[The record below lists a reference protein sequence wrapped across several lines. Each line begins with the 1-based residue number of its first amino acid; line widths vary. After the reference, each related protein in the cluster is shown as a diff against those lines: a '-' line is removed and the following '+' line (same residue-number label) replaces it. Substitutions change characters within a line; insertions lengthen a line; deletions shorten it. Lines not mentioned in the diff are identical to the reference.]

1 MSRLTYSQD
10 ELLADHDYAEDHVV
24 LGERLH
30 GGMLADGS
38 YQPPRALVREPAF
51 DAWEAALRDRGGE
64 PFGATAQLLDGLR
77 MPTPE
82 QQLVLLRND
91 LGQSFWNSLTITGKI
106 EAKGRLLAEMAFPDL
121 QPVIVDDISE
131 MAIGHLNKGLLLA
144 HGLDEGGL
152 PDEGIGGH
160 DAMWFAARDLVFGPG
175 AFPDVEPPENIG
187 RADAG
192 SRYVPEVAPEIEG
205 TVSFL
210 ANLLIIEFRAEIGFA
225 DTQQI
230 LRTADVFTDLRD
242 NAELAAEIVER
253 IRIDEAIHVRSL
265 NLYLGEMRSLS
276 FRTLDGGTVSGAELI
291 DRFWSGLVNW
301 ATVEQPK
308 LAADETRQMLHGRIA
323 VHDEADRV
331 LAEFEA
337 AA

>member
-1 MSRLTYSQD
+1 MW
-10 ELLADHDYAEDHVV
+10 A
-24 LGERLH
+24 
-30 GGMLADGS
+30 
-38 YQPPRALVREPAF
+38 
-51 DAWEAALRDRGGE
+51 AWEAAW
-64 PFGATAQLLDGLR
+64 
-77 MPTPE
+77 
-82 QQLVLLRND
+82 
-91 LGQSFWNSLTITGKI
+91 QSQVDTITG
-106 EAKGRLLAEMAFPDL
+106 
-121 QPVIVDDISE
+121 
-131 MAIGHLNKGLLLA
+131 
-144 HGLDEGGL
+144 DEGSYDASAEQL
-152 PDEGIGGH
+152 RGITRSG
-160 DAMWFAARDLVFGPG
+160 V
-175 AFPDVEPPENIG
+175 
-187 RADAG
+187 
-192 SRYVPEVAPEIEG
+192 
-205 TVSFL
+205 
-210 ANLLIIEFRAEIGFA
+210 
-225 DTQQI
+225 
-230 LRTADVFTDLRD
+230 LRFTDLRD